1 MNKNLEA
8 IIKAVA
14 AGGAYGLCAYAYRK
28 LTRVVTVNANADIPN
43 ESETYPIW
51 CGERASRGDK
61 VIYNG
66 HIWQCV
72 SVCTYVEPSEN
83 STTWRMIDYDLA
95 IQQGINEV
103 KRFES

>member
-28 LTRVVTVNANADIPN
+28 LTSVVTVSANADIPSK
-43 ESETYPIW
+43 SEHYPIW
-51 CGERASRGDK
+51 CGEHASRGDR

-66 HIWQCV
+66 HIWQCI
-72 SVCTYVEPSEN
+72 SVYTYTEPKEGN
-83 STTWRMIDYDLA
+83 DNWRMIDNDLA
-95 IQQGINEV
+95 VQRGINGVGEI
-103 KRFES
+103 